1 MKILFNR
8 VRNMRPAAGFTFVE
22 ALIAVGVST
31 MILLFAY
38 RIFFSQTEVVTKSL
52 EFLHVNEG
60 FRKVVTF
67 MGDDIR
73 EATTILKPVPIFSSN
88 IASLTTKPGVVLHAQ
103 SSVLDPQIP
112 FNSPL
117 GGQISMKRQI
127 VYELEKI
134 EGPESQTIPRYRL
147 VRTVSIEE
155 KPGQKSTQRQVLV
168 DNVREMVVFRT
179 ARKPFKPSNIGAAKD
194 RLLLPVALSESGTGN
209 SLVHVKMV
217 LERTRKETETG
228 QVYNVSMNT
237 SFYKRGKEIFTNP

>member
-1 MKILFNR
+1 MKKQQNR
-8 VRNMRPAAGFTFVE
+8 VKKMRPASGFTFVE
-22 ALIAVGVST
+22 ALIAVAVST

-73 EATTILKPVPIFSSN
+73 EATTILKPMPIFSNN
-88 IASLTTKPGVVLHAQ
+88 IASLTTKPGVILQVQ
-103 SSVLDPQIP
+103 SSALDPQIP

-117 GGQISMKRQI
+117 GGQISAKRQI

-134 EGPESQTIPRYRL
+134 ESPDSQTIPRYRL
-147 VRTVSIEE
+147 VRTASIEE
-155 KPGQKSTQRQVLV
+155 KPGQKNTQRQVLV

-194 RLLLPVALSESGTGN
+194 RLLLPVSLSESGTGN
-209 SLVHVKMV
+209 SLVHVRMV